1 MTLEELKKLYGEK
14 GATTTRTEE
23 TEQGTQTYTD
33 PIVYGDGWTAWEKQP
48 TEIID
53 YIGQGMDA
61 TPVYDDAKPTLG
73 GFSKQ
78 EGDYVYNY
86 DPEGNYL
93 EIGRAH
99 V

>member
-61 TPVYDDAKPTLG
+61 TPVYKEIAPEDKLG
-73 GFSKQ
+73 GFAQKFFKYHFLRIHDMAQSKQ
-78 EGDYVYNY
+78 
-86 DPEGNYL
+86 
-93 EIGRAH
+93 
-99 V
+99 